1 MKQLNSFLPN
11 SKIINCH
18 LKSNWKSLLIGGIVW
33 LLFVNVWL
41 FLFATQLSP
50 KHVISI
56 VFPGN
61 EFSYSVLG
69 VLNQITMYSVVVFSI
84 ISSVMVHHVIGRE
97 IRKGE
102 ITIWMASPISRNK
115 IMISKIVFIWCVN
128 LIIIAPSLIPILIYG
143 GIAVDAGQNFGDLIA
158 QLLTMVLF
166 ILMISTLFAS
176 IALACSNMGRV
187 TGMIHAEIILYMI
200 VFTAFGFLGQEWSR
214 YFQYINL
221 KSLLVWVYNSDP
233 YNHVQLYRENLGWII
248 GSMFINIAL
257 ISGLTYLP
265 SFIFKRKDLMG

>member
-1 MKQLNSFLPN
+1 MKQLNPFLPN
-11 SKIINCH
+11 LKIINCH

-41 FLFATQLSP
+41 FLFATQLNP

-61 EFSYSVLG
+61 DFSYSVLG

-102 ITIWMASPISRNK
+102 ITVWMASPISRNK
-115 IMISKIVFIWCVN
+115 IIVSKIVFIWCVN
-128 LIIIAPSLIPILIYG
+128 LIIIAPSFIPILIYA

-158 QLLTMVLF
+158 QLLTMILF
-166 ILMISTLFAS
+166 VLMISTLFAF
-176 IALACSNMGRV
+176 IALMCSNMGRV
-187 TGMIHAEIILYMI
+187 TGMIHAGIILYMI
-200 VFTAFGFLGQEWSR
+200 VFTALGFLGQEWSK

-233 YNHVQLYRENLGWII
+233 YNHVQLYRENLGWVI

-257 ISGLTYLP
+257 ISGLTYLS